1 MHLLIW
7 RQTLTDQSY
16 LCILFTHMLGSVGF
30 YEECIL
36 KGLKNHG
43 QLTLSARNVSEGE
56 IINFSQTFTKRLLS
70 RSNLLIVVYF
80 L

>member
-43 QLTLSARNVSEGE
+43 QLTLSLREMFQKGKLS
-56 IINFSQTFTKRLLS
+56 TFRKHLLS
-70 RSNLLIVVYF
+70 GCLVGQIC
-80 L
+80 